1 MDKIIDALEMSGY
14 KYEQVNDNEVFLPN
28 WESGSATIVYDPET
42 GTCKVTQKWTDA
54 RGKAQEASGIYPAR
68 NVEAWFNY

>member
-14 KYEQVNDNEVFLPN
+14 KYEKVSDTEIYLPH
-28 WESGSATIVYDPET
+28 WESGQATIVYDPET
-42 GTCKVTQKWTDA
+42 GTCKVTQTWINA
-54 RGKAQEASGIYPAR
+54 GGKAEQASGIYPSR